1 MLSSKFCSLHMS
13 PSSFFQL
20 FHFIAFHHFI
30 ALLRRAA
37 SFYSKRV
44 VIIPSTLFYSSLD
57 VNSKLGYKETKRT
70 ISLATTRATSSG
82 GCDFI
87 NFQFF
92 HPRAT
97 STRFNFLR
105 SFIQLISSLFNF
117 SNSHNSGWKVN
128 FHPHPLLATRFHHT
142 PPFPAHRPIHSVTTL
157 PSHLQLVDSRGFS
170 SINYAVGRRR
180 RNIHYGSRA
189 VFRNARVA
197 RFMDRPRASRLSA
210 GQDYR
215 RQPSLPSSS
224 KRRMTRIRG
233 FYWYELHARNDMCI
247 RVSRRVP
254 SDHFHEDRVNNNC
267 RAREEGDGF
276 LTLFQYSKS

>member
-44 VIIPSTLFYSSLD
+44 VTIPSTLFYSSLD
-57 VNSKLGYKETKRT
+57 VNSKLGYKETKTRER
-70 ISLATTRATSSG
+70 SHLRRRVRHLAVVVILSIFPSSRH
-82 GCDFI
+82 I
-87 NFQFF
+87 YSFQFPSIL
-92 HPRAT
+92 HP
-97 STRFNFLR
+97 
-105 SFIQLISSLFNF
+105 SLFNF
-117 SNSHNSGWKVN
+117 SNSHNAGWKVN

-276 LTLFQYSKS
+276 LTLFQYSRS